1 MKLII
6 ASDIHGSLKYTKK
19 LEEIINKE
27 NPDTI
32 ILLGDLLYHGARNAL
47 PEEYSTIEVANILNK
62 YRDKIIAVRGNCDS
76 EVDDMVT
83 NFDIMSDYKSI
94 DVDGINIYLTHG
106 HLINK
111 YEHLFQNEYLI
122 SGHTHVYNLEGKHLN
137 PGSVGIPK
145 VNSEHTCILY
155 KDKAFY
161 LINLD
166 NLSIIKEAKLNEE
179 WYHSNRCIW
188 RLYTSHR

>member
-19 LEEIINKE
+19 LEELIKNT
-27 NPDTI
+27 NPDNI
-32 ILLGDLLYHGARNAL
+32 ILLGDLLYHGARNDL
-47 PEEYSTIEVANILNK
+47 PEEYFTIEVTNILNK
-62 YRDKIIAVRGNCDS
+62 YADKIIAVRGNCDS

-83 NFDIMSDYKSI
+83 NFSIMEDYKELN
-94 DVDGINIYLTHG
+94 VDGVKVYLTHG

-111 YEHLFQNEYLI
+111 YAQIFAENYLL

-145 VNSEHTCILY
+145 INKEHTCLLYENKTFKLIDLENFNIL
-155 KDKAFY
+155 
-161 LINLD
+161 
-166 NLSIIKEAKLNEE
+166 KELPIDEE
-179 WYHSNRCIW
+179 
-188 RLYTSHR
+188 

>member
-6 ASDIHGSLKYTKK
+6 ASDIHGSYKYTKK
-19 LEEIINKE
+19 LEELISKE
-27 NPDTI
+27 NPNTI

-47 PEEYSTIEVANILNK
+47 PEEYSTIEVTNILNK
-62 YRDKIIAVRGNCDS
+62 YSNKIIAVRGNCDS

-94 DVDGINIYLTHG
+94 EVDGINIYLTHG
-106 HLINK
+106 HLIDK
-111 YEHLFQNEYLI
+111 YENLFKDEYLI

-145 VNSEHTCILY
+145 VNKEHTCILY
-155 KDKAFY
+155 KDKTFY

-166 NLSIIKEAKLNEE
+166 NLSIIKETKLNEE
-179 WYHSNRCIW
+179 WYYINWC
-188 RLYTSHR
+188 

>member
-6 ASDIHGSLKYTKK
+6 ASDIHGSYKYTKK
-19 LEEIINKE
+19 LEELINKE
-27 NPDTI
+27 NPDNI

-47 PEEYSTIEVANILNK
+47 PEEYSTIEVTNILNK
-62 YRDKIIAVRGNCDS
+62 YSNKIIAVRGNCDS

-94 DVDGINIYLTHG
+94 EVDGINIYLTHG
-106 HLINK
+106 HLIDKHEN
-111 YEHLFQNEYLI
+111 LFKDKYLI

-145 VNSEHTCILY
+145 VNKEHTCILY
-155 KDKAFY
+155 KDKTFY
-161 LINLD
+161 LINLE
-166 NLSIIKEAKLNEE
+166 NLSIIKETKINEK
-179 WYHSNRCIW
+179 WHHSNRRIW
-188 RLYTSHR
+188 RLYTSCR

>member
-6 ASDIHGSLKYTKK
+6 ASDIHGSYKYTKK
-19 LEEIINKE
+19 LEELINKE
-27 NPDTI
+27 NPDNI

-62 YRDKIIAVRGNCDS
+62 YSNKIIAVRGNCDS

-94 DVDGINIYLTHG
+94 EVDGINVYLNHG
-106 HLINK
+106 HLTNK
-111 YEHLFQNEYLI
+111 YEHLFKYEYLI
-122 SGHTHVYNLEGKHLN
+122 SGQTHIYNLEGKHLN

-145 VNSEHTCILY
+145 VNKEHTCILY
-155 KDKAFY
+155 KDKTFY
-161 LINLD
+161 LINLE
-166 NLSIIKEAKLNEE
+166 NLSIIKETKINEK
-179 WYHSNRCIW
+179 WHHSNRCIR
-188 RLYTSHR
+188 RLYTSCR

>member
-6 ASDIHGSLKYTKK
+6 ASDIHGSLKYTNK
-19 LEEIINKE
+19 LEELINKE

-47 PEEYSTIEVANILNK
+47 PEEYSTMEVANILNK
-62 YRDKIIAVRGNCDS
+62 YSDKIVAVRGNCDS
-76 EVDDMVT
+76 EVDNMVT

-94 DVDGINIYLTHG
+94 DIDGTLFYITHG

-111 YEHLFQNEYLI
+111 YDHLFQNNYLI
-122 SGHTHVYNLEGKHLN
+122 SGHTHIYNLEGKHLN

-145 VNSEHTCILY
+145 LNPEHTCILY
-155 KDKAFY
+155 KDKTFY
-161 LINLD
+161 LINLEK
-166 NLSIIKEAKLNEE
+166 LSIIKETKLNEE
-179 WYHSNRCIW
+179 
-188 RLYTSHR
+188 

>member
-1 MKLII
+1 MKLFI

-19 LEEIINKE
+19 LEELINKE

-32 ILLGDLLYHGARNAL
+32 VLLGDLLYHGARNAL
-47 PEEYSTIEVANILNK
+47 PEEYSTMEVANILNK
-62 YRDKIIAVRGNCDS
+62 YSNKIIAVRGNCDS

-83 NFDIMSDYKSI
+83 NFDIMSDYKTI
-94 DVDGINIYLTHG
+94 EVDGINIYLTHG

-122 SGHTHVYNLEGKHLN
+122 SGHTHVYNLEGNHLN

-145 VNSEHTCILY
+145 VNPEHTCILY
-155 KDKAFY
+155 KDKIFY
-161 LINLD
+161 LINLE
-166 NLSIIKEAKLNEE
+166 NLSIIKETNLNEE
-179 WYHSNRCIW
+179 
-188 RLYTSHR
+188 

>member
-19 LEEIINKE
+19 LSELIEKN
-27 NPDTI
+27 NPDKI

-47 PEEYSTIEVANILNK
+47 PDEYSTIDVANILNR
-62 YRDKIIAVRGNCDS
+62 YSEKIIAVRGNCDS

-83 NFDIMSDYKSI
+83 DFNIMDDYKKIEI
-94 DVDGINIYLTHG
+94 DGTLFYLTHG

-111 YEHLFQNEYLI
+111 YEELFNENYII
-122 SGHTHVYNLEGKHLN
+122 SGHTHVYNLEGKNLN

-145 VNSEHTCILY
+145 VNQEHTCLLY
-155 KDKAFY
+155 ENKTFK

-166 NLSIIKEAKLNEE
+166 NFDTIKETTIYEE
-179 WYHSNRCIW
+179 
-188 RLYTSHR
+188 